1 MPKLTTREA
10 AARLGVTPRAVLALI
25 KRGRLKAEM
34 FGEQWAVD
42 ADSVRDF
49 KPMKA
54 GRKKNP
60 ATPEY

>member
-10 AARLGVTPRAVLALI
+10 AARLGITPRAVLALI
-25 KRGRLKAEM
+25 KRGRLRAEM

-49 KPMKA
+49 TPQRA
-54 GRKKNP
+54 GRKRKD
-60 ATPEY
+60 EGRD